1 MTYGVYHFAHMVKK
15 ILKFYELY
23 KYRNVAF
30 LTLHIYRGSTLT
42 AMKLSDKF
50 LTDSNIHTFNA
61 G

>member
-1 MTYGVYHFAHMVKK
+1 MVKK

-42 AMKLSDKF
+42 AMKLISDKF
-50 LTDSNIHTFNA
+50 LTNSNIHTFNA